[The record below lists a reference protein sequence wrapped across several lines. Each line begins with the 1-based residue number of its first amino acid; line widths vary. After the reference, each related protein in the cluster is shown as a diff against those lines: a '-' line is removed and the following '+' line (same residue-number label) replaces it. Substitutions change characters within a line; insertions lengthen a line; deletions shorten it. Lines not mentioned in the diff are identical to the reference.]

1 MHAPGPM
8 RLAAK
13 IFLATSLVLLVL
25 VVVAGWSL
33 VAVERGVEVNRAVV
47 TRSIPALQLEGALG
61 ESMAALVRLETRYQV
76 LQDRRYRD
84 LWNARAE
91 RTAAGIARLEELVG
105 PSERKRLDKVGT
117 A

>member
-1 MHAPGPM
+1 MLAPGPM

-33 VAVERGVEVNRAVV
+33 VAVKRVVEGNRAVV

-61 ESMAALVRLETRYQV
+61 ESMAVLVRLETRYQV

-84 LWNARAE
+84 LWNAR
-91 RTAAGIARLEELVG
+91 
-105 PSERKRLDKVGT
+105 KRLDKVGP